1 MDLTGMIQNPVEDQ
15 NSEQKLSKEEYAAL
29 KKQEREETWMQIDG
43 QAQSVFKDG
52 ASLQKFLDFMTGQYN
67 MPKVPNLLL
76 LYSQNPE
83 VKLVKSFDEWKHDRR
98 SLRTGVHGYTYIIDT
113 KYEKDGEM
121 RSGYAISKGY
131 DITQTKGRP
140 LEERPQRDIHTLLE
154 AVLKNQNIRLQ
165 IADNLP
171 DKIQAQYIPNQRTI
185 YIRNGMSEITTFHA
199 INRELACAALDQHDG
214 NYARNRVNAQAFCA
228 TYILGKRYGVDVSGF
243 DLEKVAGIQE
253 HGQKDPQE
261 LRLFLND
268 VRTAAYGI
276 RGHIERNLREPEQ
289 QFVTEDT
296 FTVGESEK
304 KSPDKGKRVKM
315 NQSDKA
321 Q

>member
-154 AVLKNQNIRLQ
+154 AVLKNQNICLQ

-304 KSPDKGKRVKM
+304 KSPDKGKKSKNEPER
-315 NQSDKA
+315 
-321 Q
+321 

>member
-1 MDLTGMIQNPVEDQ
+1 
-15 NSEQKLSKEEYAAL
+15 
-29 KKQEREETWMQIDG
+29 
-43 QAQSVFKDG
+43 
-52 ASLQKFLDFMTGQYN
+52 
-67 MPKVPNLLL
+67 
-76 LYSQNPE
+76 
-83 VKLVKSFDEWKHDRR
+83 
-98 SLRTGVHGYTYIIDT
+98 
-113 KYEKDGEM
+113 M

-243 DLEKVAGIQE
+243 DLEKVSGIQE

-304 KSPDKGKRVKM
+304 KSPDKGKKSKNEPER
-315 NQSDKA
+315 
-321 Q
+321 

>member
-289 QFVTEDT
+289 QFVPEDT

-304 KSPDKGKRVKM
+304 KSPDKGKKSKNEPER
-315 NQSDKA
+315 
-321 Q
+321 

>member
-43 QAQSVFKDG
+43 QAQSVFRDG
-52 ASLQKFLDFMTGQYN
+52 ASLQKFLDFMAGQYN

-304 KSPDKGKRVKM
+304 RSSDKGKKSKNEPER
-315 NQSDKA
+315 
-321 Q
+321 

>member
-304 KSPDKGKRVKM
+304 KSLDKGKKSKNEPER
-315 NQSDKA
+315 
-321 Q
+321 

>member
-43 QAQSVFKDG
+43 QAQSVFRDG
-52 ASLQKFLDFMTGQYN
+52 ASLQKFLDFMAGQYN

-171 DKIQAQYIPNQRTI
+171 DKIQGQYIPNQRTI

-304 KSPDKGKRVKM
+304 KSPDKGKKSKNEPER
-315 NQSDKA
+315 
-321 Q
+321 

>member
-43 QAQSVFKDG
+43 QAQSVFRDG
-52 ASLQKFLDFMTGQYN
+52 ASLQKFLDFMAGQYN

-243 DLEKVAGIQE
+243 DLEKEAGIQE

-304 KSPDKGKRVKM
+304 KSPDKGKKSKNEPER
-315 NQSDKA
+315 
-321 Q
+321 

>member
-83 VKLVKSFDEWKHDRR
+83 VKLVKAFDEWKHDRR

-304 KSPDKGKRVKM
+304 KSPDKGKKSKNEPER
-315 NQSDKA
+315 
-321 Q
+321 

>member
-43 QAQSVFKDG
+43 QAQSVFRDG
-52 ASLQKFLDFMTGQYN
+52 ASLQKFLDFMAGQYN

-76 LYSQNPE
+76 LYSQNSE

-276 RGHIERNLREPEQ
+276 RGHIERNFREPEQ

-304 KSPDKGKRVKM
+304 KSSDKGKKSKNEPER
-315 NQSDKA
+315 
-321 Q
+321 

>member
-52 ASLQKFLDFMTGQYN
+52 ASLQKFLDFMAGQYN

-83 VKLVKSFDEWKHDRR
+83 VKLVKSFEEWKHDRR

-121 RSGYAISKGY
+121 RSGYAISNGY

-304 KSPDKGKRVKM
+304 KSPDKGKKSKNEPER
-315 NQSDKA
+315 
-321 Q
+321 

>member
-43 QAQSVFKDG
+43 QAQSVFRDG
-52 ASLQKFLDFMTGQYN
+52 ASLQKFLDFMAGQYN

-304 KSPDKGKRVKM
+304 KSLDKGKKSKNEPER
-315 NQSDKA
+315 
-321 Q
+321 

>member
-296 FTVGESEK
+296 FTEGESEK
-304 KSPDKGKRVKM
+304 KSPDKGKKSKNEPER
-315 NQSDKA
+315 
-321 Q
+321 

>member
-1 MDLTGMIQNPVEDQ
+1 MDLTGKIQNPVEDQ

-304 KSPDKGKRVKM
+304 KSPDKGKKSKNEPER
-315 NQSDKA
+315 
-321 Q
+321 

>member
-165 IADNLP
+165 ITDNLP

-304 KSPDKGKRVKM
+304 KSPDKGKKSKNEPER
-315 NQSDKA
+315 
-321 Q
+321 

>member
-1 MDLTGMIQNPVEDQ
+1 
-15 NSEQKLSKEEYAAL
+15 
-29 KKQEREETWMQIDG
+29 
-43 QAQSVFKDG
+43 
-52 ASLQKFLDFMTGQYN
+52 

-304 KSPDKGKRVKM
+304 KSPDKGKKSKM

>member
-1 MDLTGMIQNPVEDQ
+1 
-15 NSEQKLSKEEYAAL
+15 
-29 KKQEREETWMQIDG
+29 
-43 QAQSVFKDG
+43 
-52 ASLQKFLDFMTGQYN
+52 

-304 KSPDKGKRVKM
+304 KSLDKGKKSKNEPER
-315 NQSDKA
+315 
-321 Q
+321 

>member
-83 VKLVKSFDEWKHDRR
+83 AKLVKSFDEWKHDRR

-304 KSPDKGKRVKM
+304 KSPDKGKKSKNEPER
-315 NQSDKA
+315 
-321 Q
+321 

>member
-15 NSEQKLSKEEYAAL
+15 NSEQKLSKKEYAAL

-304 KSPDKGKRVKM
+304 KSPDKGKKSKNEPER
-315 NQSDKA
+315 
-321 Q
+321 

>member
-29 KKQEREETWMQIDG
+29 KKQEREETWMQIVG

-52 ASLQKFLDFMTGQYN
+52 ASLQKFLDFMAGQYN

-165 IADNLP
+165 IAGNLP

-304 KSPDKGKRVKM
+304 KSPDKGKKSKNEPER
-315 NQSDKA
+315 
-321 Q
+321 

>member
-43 QAQSVFKDG
+43 QAQSVFRGG
-52 ASLQKFLDFMTGQYN
+52 ASLQKFLDFMAGQYN

-304 KSPDKGKRVKM
+304 KSPDKGKKSKNEPER
-315 NQSDKA
+315 
-321 Q
+321 

>member
-43 QAQSVFKDG
+43 QSQSVFKDG

-304 KSPDKGKRVKM
+304 KSPDKGKKSKNEPER
-315 NQSDKA
+315 
-321 Q
+321 

>member
-15 NSEQKLSKEEYAAL
+15 SSEQKLSKEEYAAL

-52 ASLQKFLDFMTGQYN
+52 ASLQKFLDFMAGQYN

-185 YIRNGMSEITTFHA
+185 YIRNGRSEITTFHA

-228 TYILGKRYGVDVSGF
+228 TYILGKRYGVDVSSF

-304 KSPDKGKRVKM
+304 NLRTKGKRVKM

>member
-15 NSEQKLSKEEYAAL
+15 SSEQNLSKEEYAAL

-43 QAQSVFKDG
+43 QAQSVFRDG
-52 ASLQKFLDFMTGQYN
+52 ASLQKFLDFMAGQYN

-304 KSPDKGKRVKM
+304 KSPDKGKKSKNEPER
-315 NQSDKA
+315 
-321 Q
+321 

>member
-29 KKQEREETWMQIDG
+29 KKQEREETRMQIDG

-304 KSPDKGKRVKM
+304 KSPDKGKKSKNEPER
-315 NQSDKA
+315 
-321 Q
+321 

>member
-83 VKLVKSFDEWKHDRR
+83 VKLAKSFDEWKHDRR

-304 KSPDKGKRVKM
+304 KSPDKGKKSKNEPER
-315 NQSDKA
+315 
-321 Q
+321 

>member
-43 QAQSVFKDG
+43 QAQSVFKDV
-52 ASLQKFLDFMTGQYN
+52 ASLQKFLDFMAGQYN

-304 KSPDKGKRVKM
+304 KSPDKGKKSKNEPER
-315 NQSDKA
+315 
-321 Q
+321 

>member
-83 VKLVKSFDEWKHDRR
+83 VQLVKSFDEWKHDRR

-304 KSPDKGKRVKM
+304 KSPDKGKKSKNEPER
-315 NQSDKA
+315 
-321 Q
+321 

>member
-52 ASLQKFLDFMTGQYN
+52 ASLQKFLDFMAGQYN

-165 IADNLP
+165 ITDNLP

-304 KSPDKGKRVKM
+304 KSPDKGKKSKNEPER
-315 NQSDKA
+315 
-321 Q
+321 

>member
-43 QAQSVFKDG
+43 QAQSVFRDG
-52 ASLQKFLDFMTGQYN
+52 ASLQKFLDFMAGQYN

-76 LYSQNPE
+76 LYCQNPE

-304 KSPDKGKRVKM
+304 KSPDKGKKSKNEPER
-315 NQSDKA
+315 
-321 Q
+321 

>member
-140 LEERPQRDIHTLLE
+140 LEERSQRDIHTLLE

-304 KSPDKGKRVKM
+304 KSPDKGKKSKNEPER
-315 NQSDKA
+315 
-321 Q
+321 

>member
-43 QAQSVFKDG
+43 QAQSVFRDG
-52 ASLQKFLDFMTGQYN
+52 ASLQKFLDFMAGQYN

-276 RGHIERNLREPEQ
+276 RGHIERNLRKPEQ

-304 KSPDKGKRVKM
+304 KSPDKGKKSKNEPER
-315 NQSDKA
+315 
-321 Q
+321 

>member
-52 ASLQKFLDFMTGQYN
+52 ASLQKFLDFMAGQYN

-289 QFVTEDT
+289 QFVTDDT
-296 FTVGESEK
+296 FTVGECEK
-304 KSPDKGKRVKM
+304 KSPDKGKKSKNEPER
-315 NQSDKA
+315 
-321 Q
+321 

>member
-29 KKQEREETWMQIDG
+29 KKQERKETWMQIDG
-43 QAQSVFKDG
+43 QAQSVFRDG
-52 ASLQKFLDFMTGQYN
+52 ASLQKFLDFMAGQYN

-268 VRTAAYGI
+268 VRTAAYAI

-304 KSPDKGKRVKM
+304 KSPDKGKKSKNEPER
-315 NQSDKA
+315 
-321 Q
+321 

>member
-140 LEERPQRDIHTLLE
+140 LEECPQRDIHTLLE

-304 KSPDKGKRVKM
+304 KSPDKGKKSKNEPER
-315 NQSDKA
+315 
-321 Q
+321 

>member
-289 QFVTEDT
+289 QFVTEYT

-304 KSPDKGKRVKM
+304 KSPDNGNKSKNEPER
-315 NQSDKA
+315 
-321 Q
+321 

>member
-1 MDLTGMIQNPVEDQ
+1 
-15 NSEQKLSKEEYAAL
+15 
-29 KKQEREETWMQIDG
+29 
-43 QAQSVFKDG
+43 
-52 ASLQKFLDFMTGQYN
+52 
-67 MPKVPNLLL
+67 
-76 LYSQNPE
+76 
-83 VKLVKSFDEWKHDRR
+83 
-98 SLRTGVHGYTYIIDT
+98 
-113 KYEKDGEM
+113 M

-228 TYILGKRYGVDVSGF
+228 TYILGKRYGVDVSSF

-268 VRTAAYGI
+268 VRTAVYGI

-304 KSPDKGKRVKM
+304 KSPDKGKKSKNEPER
-315 NQSDKA
+315 
-321 Q
+321 

>member
-1 MDLTGMIQNPVEDQ
+1 MLYGFNRYD
-15 NSEQKLSKEEYAAL
+15 SESCGGSELGQKLSKEEYAAL

-304 KSPDKGKRVKM
+304 KSPDKGKKSKNEPER
-315 NQSDKA
+315 
-321 Q
+321 

>member
-15 NSEQKLSKEEYAAL
+15 SSEQKLSKEEYAAL

-43 QAQSVFKDG
+43 QAQSVFRDG
-52 ASLQKFLDFMTGQYN
+52 VSLQKFLDFMAGQYN

-268 VRTAAYGI
+268 VRTAVYGI

-304 KSPDKGKRVKM
+304 KSPDKGKKSKNEPER
-315 NQSDKA
+315 
-321 Q
+321 